1 MKLPNDVGK
10 LRMGFEFCGTVKRT
24 LRFINEAY
32 CKDFDIGNCHHCV
45 MGWPSTNFCHST
57 KSYLVASN
65 LFCRIFRMLW
75 SIDGW
80 SWSDEFSYL
89 SSRSPLVAKGIFFY
103 LCTLVIAL
111 LYT

>member
-1 MKLPNDVGK
+1 MYPPRRVRSTAQALPLESNLLPALLLLLHQLVCSF
-10 LRMGFEFCGTVKRT
+10 LI
-24 LRFINEAY
+24 FINEAY

-89 SSRSPLVAKGIFFY
+89 SSRSPLVAKG
-103 LCTLVIAL
+103 CS
-111 LYT
+111 